1 MEIET
6 ANGNGNGS
14 SVKPI
19 HLSLQGKGGVGKS
32 LVSSILAQYFMYRS
46 LPVQCID
53 TDPVNRT
60 LSQYKGL
67 DVQQLRLLRDG
78 NVDQRGFDALMEIM
92 LTTEKVFVVDNGAST
107 FIPLWHYFLENN
119 VPGLLK
125 NAGKQLYVHT
135 VITGGQA
142 LEDTLKGF
150 GELAETSA
158 ARMIVVWLNEFFGRI
173 ESGGKTFDEMAVYKQ
188 NETKVVGSVGI
199 PKRTPDTF
207 GRDIEEMIARKY
219 TFDEAIRSGD
229 ATIMAKQRLR
239 VIQRDLFAQLDAL
252 ALDGRPLN

>member
-67 DVQQLRLLRDG
+67 EVQQLRLLRDG
-78 NVDQRGFDALMEIM
+78 NVDQRGFD
-92 LTTEKVFVVDNGAST
+92 D
-107 FIPLWHYFLENN
+107 FL
-119 VPGLLK
+119 P
-125 NAGKQLYVHT
+125 
-135 VITGGQA
+135 IGG
-142 LEDTLKGF
+142 
-150 GELAETSA
+150 
-158 ARMIVVWLNEFFGRI
+158 
-173 ESGGKTFDEMAVYKQ
+173 
-188 NETKVVGSVGI
+188 GI
-199 PKRTPDTF
+199 LP
-207 GRDIEEMIARKY
+207 
-219 TFDEAIRSGD
+219 
-229 ATIMAKQRLR
+229 
-239 VIQRDLFAQLDAL
+239 AQLSA
-252 ALDGRPLN
+252 GRFDPGTIASAYGVHFDSGL